1 MTVTVDPPP
10 VPRAKAPGLG
20 TRIARLIARP
30 GFQSWAAR
38 NILTRRIARRE
49 GAELFDL
56 VQGFVKSHV
65 LYALVE
71 LRVLHRLMSGPQTT
85 GALAQGT
92 GITLDRMLRLL
103 QAGAALG
110 LLKRRRGGNFAIAR
124 KGAALLGVPGL
135 EQMIRHHDVLYR
147 DMADPVALLRGEV
160 ETELAEFWPYVFGAQ
175 GAIDPDVTSTYS
187 DLMAQSQGLVAQ
199 DTLRAVS
206 LSGVRHLLDIGG
218 GFGAFAT
225 AAAAA
230 ERGRPVTVYKLGRSD
245 AAAAL
250 SVSHTGALAGED
262 DEADAFFRA
271 CGFARVDNFEALIEA
286 EALQRRIGPPGPVRA
301 DRIGVITSTGGGAAI
316 VVDQL
321 ETRGVTVARPSPAVF
336 RGLAALGLDV
346 AENLIVDLTLAG
358 TRHDLVLGA
367 LDVLR
372 SSGEFDLVLFVVGSS
387 ARLNPELAVSA
398 IAEAAAAGEQGEEAV
413 AQQTADR

>member
-1 MTVTVDPPP
+1 MTVTADPPP

-56 VQGFVKSHV
+56 VQGFVKSQV

-92 GITLDRMLRLL
+92 GITPDRMLRLL

-110 LLKRRRGGNFAIAR
+110 LLKRRRGGDFAIAR

-225 AAAAA
+225 AAARA
-230 ERGRPVTVYKLGRSD
+230 EPGMKVTLFDLPHVVD
-245 AAAAL
+245 AARPRLVEAGLSDRIITAAG
-250 SVSHTGALAGED
+250 SFRD
-262 DEADAFFRA
+262 DPLPMGADAVSLI
-271 CGFARVDNFEALIEA
+271 RVLYDHEDATVSALLSKTFD
-286 EALQRRIGPPGPVRA
+286 ALPDGGRLIVSEPM
-301 DRIGVITSTGGGAAI
+301 SGGAAPEPAGDVYFAFYTLAMRTGTVRSASRI
-316 VVDQL
+316 AEMCKAAGFDQIASP
-321 ETRGVTVARPSPAVF
+321 RPARPYVTST
-336 RGLAALGLDV
+336 
-346 AENLIVDLTLAG
+346 LTARK
-358 TRHDLVLGA
+358 TV
-367 LDVLR
+367 R
-372 SSGEFDLVLFVVGSS
+372 S
-387 ARLNPELAVSA
+387 A
-398 IAEAAAAGEQGEEAV
+398 
-413 AQQTADR
+413 